1 MVVAILV
8 YIVLMHFPKT
18 QTFDAFDNHL
28 HFTDNATLPNDR
40 LDLLCA
46 VAPPPIPPLCW
57 QPPPSPEYVFS
68 WLYDLTPFTAV
79 F

>member
-1 MVVAILV
+1 MLCSAVFLRLDHIIKDVLMVVAILV

-46 VAPPPIPPLCW
+46 VAPPPPI
-57 QPPPSPEYVFS
+57 V
-68 WLYDLTPFTAV
+68 V
-79 F
+79 

>member
-46 VAPPPIPPLCW
+46 VPPPNTAPLLTAS
-57 QPPPSPEYVFS
+57 PSPEYVFS

>member
-1 MVVAILV
+1 MLCSAVFLRLDHIIKDVLMVVAILV

-46 VAPPPIPPLCW
+46 VAPPPIPPLC
-57 QPPPSPEYVFS
+57 
-68 WLYDLTPFTAV
+68 
-79 F
+79 